1 MCCSPSS
8 VILVYVTAKSHK
20 DDGLWKVSQDIPGI
34 LKQQGLHELKC
45 PVLSSA
51 SLSHI

>member
-1 MCCSPSS
+1 MCSSPSS
-8 VILVYVTAKSHK
+8 VTLVSVTANSHK

-34 LKQQGLHELKC
+34 LKWQGPHGLTC
-45 PVLSSA
+45 PVLPSA